1 MSFPERDLKSQ
12 LDEMEAQINRE
23 TTPESQESSSKSAFS
38 EVEFDPSPQLQSWVN
53 SGKAWFNTLPQV
65 GKAGVVIGGVWL
77 GFSVVGAVLH
87 VVSSIVTIGFAGLL
101 LYVAFR
107 LFNKK

>member
-1 MSFPERDLKSQ
+1 MSVPERDLKSK
-12 LDEMEAQINRE
+12 LDEMEAEINQKN
-23 TTPESQESSSKSAFS
+23 TPESQEYDSKPVFPQ
-38 EVEFDPSPQLQSWVN
+38 VEFSASPKIQGWIE
-53 SGKAWFNTLPQV
+53 SGKEWFATLPQV

-107 LFNKK
+107 LFKK